1 MSRCLNTLALFRVM
15 FALMLG
21 WSSVSDAKL
30 YSFLHLF
37 VFSMAWE
44 TKSSYDEED
53 FWCWGWS
60 CCSPGKL
67 RQPFWKPSG
76 NASMNDHC
84 DIGRDRPRK
93 WSSIDSSDQR
103 SPSPTSHFLDKQ
115 RSKRTHNFVALTRL
129 KIKRIYMTYTD
140 HREKTQSLA

>member
-53 FWCWGWS
+53 F
-60 CCSPGKL
+60 
-67 RQPFWKPSG
+67 
-76 NASMNDHC
+76 
-84 DIGRDRPRK
+84 
-93 WSSIDSSDQR
+93 
-103 SPSPTSHFLDKQ
+103 
-115 RSKRTHNFVALTRL
+115 
-129 KIKRIYMTYTD
+129 
-140 HREKTQSLA
+140 